1 MSKTVVLAEKPSVG
15 RDIARVLNCHRK
27 GNQCLEGDRYIVTW
41 ALGHLVTLADPD
53 YYDQKLANW
62 RLEDLPMLPSPL
74 ALVVIKQTSGHF
86 KAVRQT
92 LLRKDV
98 SDVIIATDAG
108 REGELVARWI
118 IEKAGLK
125 KPLKRLWISSVTDK
139 AIREGFSK
147 LKDGRAYNA
156 LYDSAK
162 ARSEADWY
170 VGMNATRALTCKFNA
185 QLSCGR
191 VQTPTLAM
199 IAQREAD
206 IQQFKAKDYFGLAAH
221 AKGFK
226 LTWADS
232 QNHTRTF
239 NEATVK
245 TLHKELQG
253 ERGVVSKVES
263 KRKNQSAPGLY
274 DLTELQ
280 RDANKRFGFSA
291 KQTLNIMQRLYEVHK
306 ILTYPRTDSRYLTA
320 DIVPTLKDRIKACGN
335 GEYAKIAFQLI
346 KSPIKP
352 TKAFVDDAKVSD
364 HHAIIP
370 TEQAVFL
377 NDLYSD
383 ERKVYDLV
391 VKRFLAVLMPPYC
404 YDQTTVDVV
413 VKNQRFTAKG
423 KVEHSL
429 GWRAVYQAGSA
440 YDNDEESD
448 DDLRDQQLPV
458 FQKGQSVEIKHLEIT
473 RGRTMP
479 PPPYTEGTLLTAM
492 EHPLKNMPYGIGT
505 VATRAD
511 IIEKLLNTF
520 LVEKRGNHLHMT
532 GKGKQLLELVPEDLK
547 SAELTADW
555 EQQLERIAN
564 GKLSKKQ
571 FIEEIKQFSKRN
583 VKMIKDSDATFKHQ
597 NVTREKCPDCGKYLL
612 EVNGKKGKML
622 VCQDRTCG
630 YRKGVA
636 RVTNARC
643 PNCHKKMMMRGEGDQ
658 KIFTC
663 QCGYREKLSAF
674 NERKKAADKQGSR
687 RDVEKFIREQAA
699 EQAQPASPFAEAL
712 AKLNLKE

>member
-1 MSKTVVLAEKPSVG
+1 
-15 RDIARVLNCHRK
+15 
-27 GNQCLEGDRYIVTW
+27 
-41 ALGHLVTLADPD
+41 
-53 YYDQKLANW
+53 
-62 RLEDLPMLPSPL
+62 
-74 ALVVIKQTSGHF
+74 
-86 KAVRQT
+86 
-92 LLRKDV
+92 
-98 SDVIIATDAG
+98 
-108 REGELVARWI
+108 
-118 IEKAGLK
+118 
-125 KPLKRLWISSVTDK
+125 
-139 AIREGFSK
+139 
-147 LKDGRAYNA
+147 
-156 LYDSAK
+156 
-162 ARSEADWY
+162 
-170 VGMNATRALTCKFNA
+170 
-185 QLSCGR
+185 
-191 VQTPTLAM
+191 M

-206 IQQFKAKDYFGLAAH
+206 IQQFKPKDYYGMAAH
-221 AKGFK
+221 AKDFK
-226 LTWADS
+226 LTWVDS
-232 QNHTRTF
+232 LNHARTF
-239 NEATVK
+239 NEAAVEGMLK
-245 TLHKELQG
+245 DLRG
-253 ERGVVSKVES
+253 EKGIVAKIES
-263 KRKNQSAPGLY
+263 KRKNQSALGLY

-306 ILTYPRTDSRYLTA
+306 LLTYPRTDSRYLTT
-320 DIVPTLKDRIKACGN
+320 DIVPTLKDRLKACGI
-335 GEYAKIAFQLI
+335 GEYAKTAFQLI
-346 KSPIKP
+346 KSPIKA

-370 TEQAVFL
+370 TEQTVFL
-377 NDLYSD
+377 NDLNSD

-391 VKRFLAVLMPPYC
+391 VKRFLAVLMPPYS
-404 YDQTTVDVV
+404 YDQTTVEIHI
-413 VKNQRFTAKG
+413 KNQRFTAKG
-423 KVEHSL
+423 KAVHSL
-429 GWRAVYQAGSA
+429 GWRAVYQAA
-440 YDNDEESD
+440 YELDADEDEED
-448 DDLRDQQLPV
+448 DMRDQQLPIL
-458 FQKGQSVEIKHLEIT
+458 QKGQTIEIKKLEKT
-473 RGRTMP
+473 KGRTMP
-479 PPPYTEGTLLTAM
+479 PPPFTEGTLLTAM

-571 FIEEIKQFSKRN
+571 FIEEIKQFSKTN

-597 NVTREKCPDCGKYLL
+597 NLTREKCPDCGKYLL

-663 QCGYREKLSAF
+663 QCGYREKLSSF
-674 NERKKAADKQGSR
+674 NDRKKAADKQGSR
-687 RDVEKFIREQAA
+687 RDVEKFMREQAS
-699 EQAQPASPFAEAL
+699 EQTQSASPFAEAL
-712 AKLNLKE
+712 AKLNLKEK